1 MRVGVVTDTH
11 VGEYLET
18 LPEVVT
24 AALAGCDHIIHAGDI
39 SRAWVLDELRA
50 IAPLTAVQG
59 DHDTFGDIDLPR
71 SAVVTLEGVR
81 VGVTHG
87 RRWYP
92 LEVAVTLVTVLSNGR
107 VRWDGRLDRSL
118 LGRTGPVDILIFGH
132 WHVPVMRRIG
142 RTLVFCPGAV
152 CPWGSMQN
160 ARAPRTGP
168 GGIVDRTVHRFR
180 ALQGAEAMAP
190 AVGIIEID
198 AGRVTATRVVL
209 EGPSTPGGAER

>member
-18 LPEVVT
+18 LPTGVT

-39 SRAWVLDELRA
+39 SRAWVLDQLRA
-50 IAPLTAVQG
+50 IAPVSAVQG

-71 SAVVTLEGVR
+71 TQVMTFDGVR

-92 LEVAVTLVTVLSNGR
+92 LEVAVTLVTVLSNGHI
-107 VRWDGRLDRSL
+107 RWTGRLDRSL
-118 LGRTGPVDILIFGH
+118 LRRTGPVDILIFGH
-132 WHVPVMRRIG
+132 WHAPVTRHIG
-142 RTLVFCPGAV
+142 RTLIFCPGAV

-160 ARAPRTGP
+160 GRAARRGF
-168 GGIVDRTVHRFR
+168 GGVVDRTVRRFR
-180 ALQGAEAMAP
+180 VLQGVDAMRP
-190 AVGIIEID
+190 AIGILDIVD
-198 AGRVTATRVVL
+198 GGVTAHRIVL
-209 EGPSTPGGAER
+209 D